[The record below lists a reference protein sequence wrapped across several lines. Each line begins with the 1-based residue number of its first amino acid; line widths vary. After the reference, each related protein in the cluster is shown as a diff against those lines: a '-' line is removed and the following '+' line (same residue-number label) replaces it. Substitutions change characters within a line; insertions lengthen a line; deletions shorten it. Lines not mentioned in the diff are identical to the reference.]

1 MFERILLSV
10 DGSDHARRAGSVTA
24 DLAELVGASVTVV
37 HIQQTPT
44 VWAVDFDPT
53 ITWADSELVDDVVR
67 DLKDRGIG
75 ALGEMR
81 LANASVAHEIINL
94 AKEIDASLIVMG
106 SRGLSDGEALVFGST
121 SHKVAHLATCP
132 VLVVR

>member
-10 DGSDHARRAGSVTA
+10 DGSEHARHAGDITG

-37 HIQQTPT
+37 HIQQAPT
-44 VWAVDFDPT
+44 TWALDFDPR

-67 DLKDRGIG
+67 DLKDRGID
-75 ALGEMR
+75 ARGEVR
-81 LANASVAHEIINL
+81 LPRSSVAHEIMNL

-121 SHKVAHLATCP
+121 SHKVVHLATCP

>member
-10 DGSDHARRAGSVTA
+10 DGSEHARRAGDVTA
-24 DLAELVGASVTVV
+24 ELAELVDASVTVV

-44 VWAVDFDPT
+44 AWAFDYDPT
-53 ITWADSELVDDVVR
+53 VTWADSELVDDVVR
-67 DLKDRGIG
+67 ELKDRGID
-75 ALGEMR
+75 AIGELR
-81 LANASVAHEIINL
+81 LPNGSVAHEIIDL

-106 SRGLSDGEALVFGST
+106 TRGLSDGEALLLGSV
-121 SHKVAHLATCP
+121 SHKVVHFASCP